1 MNKNKDLQR
10 EKQIED
16 FIKKTKSDAVKT
28 IKVLGETVY
37 IIENIT
43 ILRIS
48 HDTKM
53 ISGNRMFSLLDKKI
67 QEFMVYLVLCFL
79 KTKADKYDKYF
90 KVDKMALDF
99 ITEKYPKKPK
109 EFWYSA
115 FKIILQ
121 SNSSDSNGHLNLLR
135 AEKFY
140 KQLTK
145 KK

>member
-1 MNKNKDLQR
+1 M
-10 EKQIED
+10 EK
-16 FIKKTKSDAVKT
+16 VKRASVKIVKPNTIHT

-37 IIENIT
+37 IMENQT
-43 ILRIS
+43 ILRIG
-48 HDTKM
+48 HTTKT
-53 ISGNRMFSLLDKKI
+53 IEGNRMFSLLDKKI
-67 QEFMVYLVLCFL
+67 QEFMVHLVLCLL
-79 KTKADKYDKYF
+79 KSKAKGNNRYF

-115 FKIILQ
+115 FTIILQ
-121 SNSSDSNGHLNLLR
+121 SNSSESNGHLNLLR
-135 AEKFY
+135 VTKFY

>member
-1 MNKNKDLQR
+1 M
-10 EKQIED
+10 
-16 FIKKTKSDAVKT
+16 KKVKRASVKIVKPNTTHT

-37 IIENIT
+37 IMENQT
-43 ILRIS
+43 ILRIGNT
-48 HDTKM
+48 TKT
-53 ISGNRMFSLLDKKI
+53 IEGSRMFSLLDKKI
-67 QEFMVYLVLCFL
+67 QEFMVHLVLCL
-79 KTKADKYDKYF
+79 VKSKAKGSNRYF

-121 SNSSDSNGHLNLLR
+121 SNSSECNGHLNLTR

-140 KQLTK
+140 RLIAK